1 MLAWSSRKRDMTKV
15 PVAAAHVTTPR
26 DPLREFV
33 GILENAGELIRVP
46 DEVDPEFE
54 ICAFCRHAADDDGPA
69 LIFER
74 IKGYDMSALAN
85 LFGTRRRI
93 AMALGVLPEDMHRV
107 IAQRLRS
114 RIAPVVVERS
124 DAPCKQSVAT
134 GDDVDL
140 DKIPFPFWNVG
151 DGGRYITA
159 GINMGAHPVWGK
171 NAGIYRNM
179 YRNRNEIFA
188 QIAPDHQQRLFYE
201 DLGKGCPMA
210 IVLGADPLLFLA
222 AGSDFPFG
230 DYEVDV
236 AGALRGAPIRVVKAE
251 TIDLEVPADAEI
263 VIETEYTGEMDDE
276 GPFNEF
282 TGYQS
287 EKRKAPIW
295 RVTAITTRQNPIM
308 HMAFAGK
315 PPNENVVFWRELED
329 AVALDALRQRFPL
342 VTGIARPAEFARDFW
357 GIVQIDPKRRRPGII
372 RNLLLAMTYLMPRLK
387 YLVAVDDDI
396 DIYRAHDVFWAIS
409 TRVDPGRDVFIV
421 PETGAGP
428 VDPSSYDFGITSK
441 LFIDATRK
449 AHFRGVVSMPPKNVL
464 DSVRI
469 RLDEL
474 LNSMPRWKN

>member
-1 MLAWSSRKRDMTKV
+1 MTKL
-15 PVAAAHVTTPR
+15 PSTPTFGAALR
-26 DPLREFV
+26 DPLRDFV
-33 GILENAGELIRVP
+33 DVLENAGELLRVP
-46 DEVDPEFE
+46 DEVDPEYE
-54 ICAFCRHAADDDGPA
+54 ICAFCRHVANDDGPA

-74 IKGYDMSALAN
+74 IKGYDMPALAN
-85 LFGTRRRI
+85 LFGTRKRI
-93 AMALGVLPEDMHRV
+93 AMALGVQPEEMGRV
-107 IAQRLRS
+107 IAQRLQS
-114 RIAPVVVERS
+114 RIPPVVVARS
-124 DAPCKQSVAT
+124 EAPCKESVTT
-134 GDDVDL
+134 GNNVDL
-140 DKIPFPFWNVG
+140 DRIPFPYWNVG
-151 DGGRYITA
+151 DGGRYISA

-179 YRNRNEIFA
+179 YRSRNEIFA

-210 IVLGADPLLFLA
+210 IVLGVDPLLFLA
-222 AGSDFPFG
+222 AGSDFHLG

-236 AGALRGAPIRVVKAE
+236 AGALRGAPLRVVKAE

-263 VIETEYTGEMDDE
+263 VIETQYTGEMDDE

-295 RVTAITTRQNPIM
+295 RVTAITTRQHPIM

-315 PPNENVVFWRELED
+315 PPNENIVFWRELED
-329 AVALDALRQRFPL
+329 AVALDMLRRRFPL
-342 VTGIARPAEFARDFW
+342 VTGVTRPADLGRDFW
-357 GIVQIDPKRRRPGII
+357 GIVQIDPKKRRPGIV

-396 DIYRAHDVFWAIS
+396 DIYRTHDVFWAIS
-409 TRVDPGRDVFIV
+409 TCVDPGRDVFVV

-428 VDPSSYDFGITSK
+428 IDPSSYEFGMTSK
-441 LFIDATRK
+441 LFIDATKK
-449 AHFRGVVSMPPKNVL
+449 AHFRGVVSMPPKEVL
-464 DSVRI
+464 DRVRL

-474 LNSMPRWKN
+474 LHKQAHKR

>member
-1 MLAWSSRKRDMTKV
+1 MTRAD
-15 PVAAAHVTTPR
+15 AAAARPDPFR
-26 DPLREFV
+26 DFLE
-33 GILENAGELIRVP
+33 ILARAGELLRVP
-46 DEVDPEFE
+46 DEVDPEYE
-54 ICAFCRHAADDDGPA
+54 LCAYCRHVADDDGPA
-69 LIFER
+69 LFFER
-74 IKGYDMSALAN
+74 LKGYGMPAVAN

-93 AMALGVLPEDMHRV
+93 AMALGVAPEEMGRV
-107 IAQRLRS
+107 VAQRLRS
-114 RIAPVVVERS
+114 RIASVPVDPG
-124 DAPCKQSVAT
+124 DAPCKESVAV
-134 GDDVDL
+134 GGAVDL
-140 DKIPFPFWNVG
+140 DRIPFPYWNVG
-151 DGGRYITA
+151 DGGRYISA
-159 GINMGAHPVWGK
+159 GVNMGAHPEWGK

-179 YRNRNEIFA
+179 YRSRDEIFA

-222 AGSDFPFG
+222 AGSDFQLG

-236 AGALRGAPIRVVKAE
+236 AGALRGAPLRMVKAE

-276 GPFNEF
+276 GPYNEF

-295 RVTAITTRQNPIM
+295 RVTAITTRRSPIM

-315 PPNENVVFWRELED
+315 PPNENIAFWRELED
-329 AVALDALRQRFPL
+329 IVALDLLRRRFPL
-342 VTGIARPAEFARDFW
+342 VTGVTRPAELARDFW
-357 GIVQIDPKRRRPGII
+357 GIVQIDPGKRRPGIV

-396 DIYRAHDVFWAIS
+396 DIYRIHDVFWAIS
-409 TRVDPGRDVFIV
+409 TRVDPGRDVFVV

-428 VDPSSYDFGITSK
+428 IDPSSYEFGITSK

-449 AHFRGVVSMPPKNVL
+449 AHFRGVVSMPPKEVL
-464 DSVRI
+464 DRVRV
-469 RLDEL
+469 RLDAL
-474 LNSMPRWKN
+474 LHASPAKPR